1 MANKVSGLSYGLSTT
16 QTPSRS
22 SNQLLCDA
30 NKHYTPF
37 KTPPS
42 FQPSP
47 FTHEFIQSLG
57 NKLVV
62 IFIFLQFL
70 WCKD

>member
-1 MANKVSGLSYGLSTT
+1 MANNVRSLPYCLSTT

-22 SNQLLCDA
+22 PTQLVRDA
-30 NKHYTPF
+30 NKHHIPF
-37 KTPPS
+37 KTPPN

-47 FTHEFIQSLG
+47 FTREFIQSLG
-57 NKLVV
+57 NKLAV